1 MRCWIRIFNFEGSW
15 ISVYNLPKN
24 KWEKVFILK
33 NISILPL
40 LKNELLQDQLEGRN
54 SSLWNFQIKQ
64 SSFTISLAINSS
76 PKKINQKIITQA
88 TKVVC
93 IGKDWQNIGCQSL
106 LIFYQCIHILWLVT
120 ILTNWFLP
128 MIYLLLQ
135 MYCTYCQCF
144 EKKRSFYQTL
154 PSQLVKTF
162 LSLLWRIS
170 NLLVNH

>member
-1 MRCWIRIFNFEGSW
+1 MPE
-15 ISVYNLPKN
+15 ISKINYFYKIIVLKPNIHNL
-24 KWEKVFILK
+24 
-33 NISILPL
+33 L
-40 LKNELLQDQLEGRN
+40 LKILETIMPIQLNKKALSVQLEGRN

-64 SSFTISLAINSS
+64 SSFTISLVINSS

-128 MIYLLLQ
+128 VIYLLLQ

-144 EKKRSFYQTL
+144 EKKAFFL
-154 PSQLVKTF
+154 PNFTIAIGKNIF
-162 LSLLWRIS
+162 KFIME
-170 NLLVNH
+170 N

>member
-1 MRCWIRIFNFEGSW
+1 MPE
-15 ISVYNLPKN
+15 ISKINYFYKIIVLKPNIHNL
-24 KWEKVFILK
+24 
-33 NISILPL
+33 L
-40 LKNELLQDQLEGRN
+40 LKILETIMPIQLNKKALSVQLEGRN